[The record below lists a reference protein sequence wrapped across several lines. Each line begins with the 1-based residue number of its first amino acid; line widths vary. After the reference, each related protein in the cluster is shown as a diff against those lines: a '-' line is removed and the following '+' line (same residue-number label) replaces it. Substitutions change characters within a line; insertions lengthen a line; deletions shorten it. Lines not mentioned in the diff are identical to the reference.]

1 MRGAL
6 AVALGL
12 IALQLFTTSTLPGLV
27 PALSYPATLAA
38 KWMDPTVPLIHSGA
52 GTTGSSTAPAA
63 TPGQTAAQQ
72 QGQATAG
79 LTALPPYISSGIS
92 AHG

>member
-1 MRGAL
+1 VRGAL

-12 IALQLFTTSTLPGLV
+12 IALQFFASSTLPGLV

-38 KWMDPTVPLIHSGA
+38 KWLDPTVPLIA
-52 GTTGSSTAPAA
+52 ARSSASSAAPAA
-63 TPGQTAAQQ
+63 TPAQTAAQQ

-79 LTALPPYISSGIS
+79 LSATPVYITSGIS
-92 AHG
+92 AH